1 MSHEAPKSV
10 LLHYGMPKTGST
22 SIQVS
27 LHKSL
32 ADPQFHYVSLGQA
45 NPNNELILAF
55 ADDPN
60 RYRFIARQQLHPN
73 KLAAKRARVR
83 ALLDAELKKAAGKT
97 AILSSE
103 ALYGMR
109 ASEIGA
115 IADFLR
121 DYTTEVK
128 AVGYIR
134 PPADVLVSAFQQNLK
149 AHDVKS
155 FELGRA
161 FPNYDVQISM
171 LDAVLGRD
179 NVECWLFQPS
189 HFPGG
194 CAVQDFCGR
203 LGVTF
208 DPALVIR
215 KNDGLSL
222 PAISLLYAYRRL
234 GPGYGTGAASI
245 HENNLLVTKLRELD
259 GPKLHFHS
267 SLTAPLF
274 VRRRQAVAWAEQR
287 IGASLTSD
295 LKRHDA
301 KAVRSEADLLK
312 ASPDALDW
320 LSRALD
326 SDEPT
331 RRGADSSPEEVA
343 AWMHRLRLQLAA
355 RHPFPVPASATPA
368 APTTAP

>member
-32 ADPQFHYVSLGQA
+32 ADERFHYVSLGQA

-60 RYRFIARQQLHPN
+60 RYRFIARQQLPPN
-73 KLAAKRARVR
+73 KLAAKRSRVR
-83 ALLDAELKKAAGKT
+83 ALLGAELRKAAGKT

-109 ASEIGA
+109 ATEIGA
-115 IADFLR
+115 LSEFLR
-121 DYTTEVK
+121 EYTTEVK

-149 AHDVKS
+149 AHDVKA

-161 FPNYDVQISM
+161 FPNYDIQISM
-171 LDAVLGRD
+171 LDTVLGRE
-179 NVECWLFQPS
+179 NVECWLFDPRR
-189 HFPGG
+189 FPGG

-203 LGVTF
+203 LGIDF
-208 DPALVIR
+208 DPSLVIR

-259 GPKLHFHS
+259 GPKLYFHS

-274 VRRRQAVAWAEQR
+274 AKRRQAVAWAEQR
-287 IGASLTSD
+287 IEASLTSD
-295 LKRHDA
+295 LVRNDA
-301 KAVRSEADLLK
+301 KAVRSEDDLLRP
-312 ASPDALDW
+312 SPDALAW
-320 LSRALD
+320 LSRTLD
-326 SDEPT
+326 TDEPT
-331 RRGADSSPEEVA
+331 RRGADSSPEELA
-343 AWMHRLRLQLAA
+343 GWMHRLRLKLAVQ
-355 RHPFPVPASATPA
+355 HPFPVAPATPPA
-368 APTTAP
+368 TAP